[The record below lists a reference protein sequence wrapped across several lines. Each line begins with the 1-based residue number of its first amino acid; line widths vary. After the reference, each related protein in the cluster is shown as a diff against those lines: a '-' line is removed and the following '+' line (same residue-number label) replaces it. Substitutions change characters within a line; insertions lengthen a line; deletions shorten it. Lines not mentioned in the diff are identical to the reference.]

1 MDGHGNF
8 GSIDG
13 DSAAAMRYTEVRLQ
27 PLAMEMLRDI
37 VKSSLTSNSPPDGK
51 SGALIYSIKFS
62 REIFG
67 FSMYAHTPSITSV
80 MLCGGI
86 FVAKPT
92 AIPDAP
98 LTKRLGNLPGKVLGS
113 YF

>member
-1 MDGHGNF
+1 
-8 GSIDG
+8 
-13 DSAAAMRYTEVRLQ
+13 
-27 PLAMEMLRDI
+27 
-37 VKSSLTSNSPPDGK
+37 
-51 SGALIYSIKFS
+51 
-62 REIFG
+62 
-67 FSMYAHTPSITSV
+67 MYAHTPSITSV

-113 YF
+113 FKVSSKFSIQSTVSCSISLSISIASGCNLTSVYLIAAAESPSILPKLP